1 WNGMFLQTLAE
12 AAAALG
18 HAEWMDAARA
28 NASFLLRDLRRE
40 DGRLLRS
47 WQADAPAAPDGRRA
61 RHLGYAEDY
70 AALLGALVTLAEVDD
85 VAWLAPARE
94 IAAGLCDLFA
104 DPGGFYTTGTD
115 AEALITRPRD
125 VFDNATP
132 SANSLA
138 ANGLLRLAALTGG
151 SRWQEAGE
159 TAVRAIGPAMGQ
171 HPTAFAE

>member
-1 WNGMFLQTLAE
+1 VSGFSLGVDKAPGRGVAAPAALERGRAALFDRREKRVRPGLDDKVLTGWNGLFLQTLAE

-18 HAEWMDAARA
+18 RDDWMAAARA
-28 NASFLLRDLRRE
+28 NARF
-40 DGRLLRS
+40 
-47 WQADAPAAPDGRRA
+47 
-61 RHLGYAEDY
+61 
-70 AALLGALVTLAEVDD
+70 
-85 VAWLAPARE
+85 
-94 IAAGLCDLFA
+94 LFA

-171 HPTAFAE
+171 HPTAFAELLGALE